1 MLFLISRKARFNVRF
16 ATATFLFLSFIS
28 GGCAGINY
36 AGRSDSSQEL
46 SATLP
51 VYQERV
57 ASLEQALT
65 ALSPDVDKS
74 EAELLAETAISYSLE
89 LAGKYHMLRPP
100 ILHNLLVNLGLRER
114 GLCIHWTEDLL
125 NRLSGLGMKSLELH
139 WGIAN
144 HDVLLRLEHSSVI
157 ITACGQSFEEG
168 LVLDPWRH
176 SGELYWT
183 RVKDDSYPW
192 KPEQDVI
199 R

>member
-1 MLFLISRKARFNVRF
+1 MRF
-16 ATATFLFLSFIS
+16 AVAALLFMSFIT
-28 GGCAGINY
+28 GGCAGVNY
-36 AGRSDSSQEL
+36 TSRGEDGQGV
-46 SATLP
+46 SAIP
-51 VYQERV
+51 PEYREQVV
-57 ASLEQALT
+57 SLERALT
-65 ALSPDVDKS
+65 ALGPDIDER
-74 EAELLAETAISYSLE
+74 EAELLAQTAISYSIE

-125 NRLSGLGMKSLELH
+125 DYLSGLGLKSLELH

-144 HDVLLRLEHSSVI
+144 HDVPMRLEHSSVI
-157 ITACGQSFEEG
+157 ITARGQSFKEG

-176 SGELYWT
+176 SGKLYWT
-183 RVKDDSYPW
+183 LVKDDSYPW